1 MARNDQQDTDLA
13 VLKVSIDALVALFAQ
28 DPTDP
33 RIAPQLATLD
43 GLLNDQLT
51 LFGMELPLSPAAD
64 PDELETRFDELVS
77 RLDGWEDAC
86 TALSNAL
93 VRDLGYLGVDMG
105 SLRGFY
111 SDSLTESPMTGSCS
125 DPRYTTEA
133 ACTGEGHGWTPDLQF
148 TLPCRTSEQTVVR
161 DAVHVA
167 LAADW
172 QDAGWAA
179 AQVWPDGLPMAVESI
194 GRLSQRD
201 PLTTAPVCGG
211 QLVLLDS
218 QGRPVWAGLAG
229 PTPASRELAQ
239 SVGRTPLS
247 G

>member
-1 MARNDQQDTDLA
+1 MLW
-13 VLKVSIDALVALFAQ
+13 
-28 DPTDP
+28 
-33 RIAPQLATLD
+33 
-43 GLLNDQLT
+43 
-51 LFGMELPLSPAAD
+51 
-64 PDELETRFDELVS
+64 
-77 RLDGWEDAC
+77 LDGWEEAC
-86 TALSNAL
+86 AALSDAL

-111 SDSLTESPMTGSCS
+111 SDSLTESPLTGSCS
-125 DPRYTTEA
+125 DSQYTTEA
-133 ACTGEGHGWTPDLQF
+133 ACTGASATWILDPNSPFLV
-148 TLPCRTSEQTVVR
+148 PCRTSEQTVVR

-194 GRLSQRD
+194 GRLNQRV
-201 PLTTAPVCGG
+201 PLGTALECGE
-211 QLVLLDS
+211 QLVLLDN
-218 QGRPVWAGLAG
+218 QGRPVWAGLGG
-229 PTPASRELAQ
+229 PTPASRKLAQ